1 MRTELNSRET
11 DSKLAADQRKALSRR
26 VAQDVEDSSR
36 AGSAYAQ
43 GNAAHLAGAGQD
55 QKLVMRQQDETVSKL
70 GEGLTTL
77 KEMASAI
84 NSELQEQEVIVD
96 DIDRATDKAQTQM
109 DAAINTM
116 EKLTGSKNSCQLC
129 TIVILVVIFVVGACP
144 SRLLAAWPLFFC
156 PAPSPA
162 SRTFTPL
169 SRPARSC
176 CRGCNIASR
185 PTNF

>member
-109 DAAINTM
+109 DAAIKTM

-129 TIVILVVIFVVGACP
+129 TIVILVVIFVVGAWWLCMGAV
-144 SRLLAAWPLFFC
+144 LLV
-156 PAPSPA
+156 APPPPHPPRA
-162 SRTFTPL
+162 LPRHPHAPL
-169 SRPARSC
+169 SQLLPWL
-176 CRGCNIASR
+176 
-185 PTNF
+185 

>member
-1 MRTELNSRET
+1 MRTEQNSRET

-84 NSELQEQEVIVD
+84 NTELQEQEVIVD
-96 DIDRATDKAQTQM
+96 DIDRATDKAQSQM
-109 DAAINTM
+109 DSAIKTM
-116 EKLTGSKNSCQLC
+116 EKLTGAKNSCQLC
-129 TIVILVVIFVVGACP
+129 TIVILVVIFVVGACA
-144 SRLLAAWPLFFC
+144 RLAALRSLRRDPAARPPAHALPAHALSLYPPLLG
-156 PAPSPA
+156 
-162 SRTFTPL
+162 SRQLLPWQ
-169 SRPARSC
+169 
-176 CRGCNIASR
+176 
-185 PTNF
+185 